1 MAYETTD
8 QLIAEVAD
16 HWNKKK
22 DTVFY
27 QLLDSYN
34 SLLEKISDEN
44 EKIAEWRS
52 IDKAKGT
59 TLDLIGQ
66 DYKAYRISD
75 DDETFR
81 FIIFLH
87 ILISRAQGT
96 IPSMVKIL
104 VTALNAK
111 PEQFKVYKTG
121 LRHVGIEIP
130 WDNVQ
135 TLQMQKFII
144 KNIQNLL
151 AMGYWIDEIVFVTT
165 TKLPLY
171 VGMGTQIKH
180 RKIERSP
187 VKWWTGWKARTSDKQ
202 YIGIATQFKHH
213 NTLSSNTKWWT
224 GWKAESTRS
233 QFIGVVGQL
242 AKSSVWATTAVWSK
256 PQTAEIHAGLTI
268 GNKTLTTTTQSIA
281 TE

>member
-34 SLLEKISDEN
+34 SMLEKISDEN

-104 VTALNAK
+104 GTALNAK

-121 LRHVGIEIP
+121 LRHIGIEIP

-144 KNIQNLL
+144 KNLQNML
-151 AMGYWIDEIVFVTT
+151 AMGYWIDEIIFSTST
-165 TKLPLY
+165 PLPLY
-171 VGMGTQIKH
+171 IGVGGQISSTS
-180 RKIERSP
+180 IWSANT
-187 VKWWTGWKARTSDKQ
+187 VWWTGWKAKTNNQIYAGVKGR
-202 YIGIATQFKHH
+202 I
-213 NTLSSNTKWWT
+213 SNTSIW
-224 GWKAESTRS
+224 STETS
-233 QFIGVVGQL
+233 
-242 AKSSVWATTAVWSK
+242 
-256 PQTAEIHAGLTI
+256 
-268 GNKTLTTTTQSIA
+268 
-281 TE
+281 

>member
-16 HWNKKK
+16 HWNKRD

-27 QLLDSYN
+27 QLLDIYN
-34 SLLEKISDEN
+34 EHLNKISDEAD
-44 EKIAEWRS
+44 KVDRWRML
-52 IDKAKGT
+52 KEAKGT
-59 TLDLIGQ
+59 TLDLLGQ
-66 DYKAYRISD
+66 DRKAYRISD
-75 DDETFR
+75 DDDTYR
-81 FIIFLH
+81 FIIFIH
-87 ILISRAQGT
+87 ILFSHAQGT
-96 IPSMVKIL
+96 IPSMIKIMS
-104 VTALNAK
+104 TALNADPNK
-111 PEQFKVYKTG
+111 FEVYKTG
-121 LRHVGIEIP
+121 LRHVGMKIP
-130 WDNVQ
+130 FNYVQ
-135 TLQMQKFII
+135 TYQMQKFII
-144 KNIQNLL
+144 KNIQRLM
-151 AMGYWIDEIVFVTT
+151 AMGYWIDEIVFYTH

-202 YIGIATQFKHH
+202 YIGIATQIKHR
-213 NTLSSNTKWWT
+213 NILSSNAKWWT
-224 GWKAESTRS
+224 GWEAQSTRS

-256 PQTAEIHAGLTI
+256 PQTAEIHTGLTI
-268 GNKTLTTTTQSIA
+268 GTKTLTTTTQSIK

>member
-104 VTALNAK
+104 GTALNAK

-151 AMGYWIDEIVFVTT
+151 AMGYWIDEIIFRTST
-165 TKLPLY
+165 PLPLY
-171 VGMGTQIKH
+171 IGVGGQISSTS
-180 RKIERSP
+180 IWSANT
-187 VKWWTGWKARTSDKQ
+187 VWWTGWKAKTGNQIYAGVKGR
-202 YIGIATQFKHH
+202 I
-213 NTLSSNTKWWT
+213 SNTSIW
-224 GWKAESTRS
+224 STETS
-233 QFIGVVGQL
+233 
-242 AKSSVWATTAVWSK
+242 
-256 PQTAEIHAGLTI
+256 
-268 GNKTLTTTTQSIA
+268 
-281 TE
+281 

>member
-1 MAYETTD
+1 M
-8 QLIAEVAD
+8 
-16 HWNKKK
+16 
-22 DTVFY
+22 
-27 QLLDSYN
+27 
-34 SLLEKISDEN
+34 LEKISDEN

-104 VTALNAK
+104 GTALNAK

-121 LRHVGIEIP
+121 LRHIGIEIP

-151 AMGYWIDEIVFVTT
+151 AMGYWIDEIIFRTST
-165 TKLPLY
+165 PLPLY
-171 VGMGTQIKH
+171 IGVGGQISSTS
-180 RKIERSP
+180 IWSANT
-187 VKWWTGWKARTSDKQ
+187 VWWTGWKAKTGNQIYAGVKGR
-202 YIGIATQFKHH
+202 I
-213 NTLSSNTKWWT
+213 SNTSIW
-224 GWKAESTRS
+224 STETS
-233 QFIGVVGQL
+233 
-242 AKSSVWATTAVWSK
+242 
-256 PQTAEIHAGLTI
+256 
-268 GNKTLTTTTQSIA
+268 
-281 TE
+281 